1 MGYNKLIAALV
12 VAATLSGCATLK
24 QAAIFEPD
32 SKGWSIERP
41 IGDWIYESKYTY
53 WCGEEEISVWST
65 VAKNRIVAV
74 GPPFIP
80 IFPLLFWVEQGQLP
94 QPSTNTKTPTI
105 DNRLSIAIS
114 VKSQNT
120 TLELRRLNVSVVIPS
135 TGQRL
140 SYDDRVDSIVELS
153 GKIARRETRFTFPIQ
168 MRDAE
173 KFVLESEGVLKT
185 CNVPALD
192 FTKEIHTIYSP
203 L

>member
-1 MGYNKLIAALV
+1 MGYYRLTAALA
-12 VAATLSGCATLK
+12 VAATLCGCATVR
-24 QAAIFEPD
+24 QAAIYEPD

-41 IGDWIYESKYTY
+41 IRDWIYESKYTY

-65 VAKNRIVAV
+65 VAKDRIVAI

-80 IFPLLFWVEQGQLP
+80 IIPSLFWVERGEAP
-94 QPSTNTKTPTI
+94 QPSTNNKTPPI
-105 DNRLSIAIS
+105 DNRLVVAIS

-120 TLELRRLNVSVVIPS
+120 TIELRRLNVSIDIPS

-140 SYDDRVDSIVELS
+140 LYDDRVDSIVELS
-153 GKIARRETRFTFPIQ
+153 GKIARRDTRFTFPIQ

-173 KFVLESEGVLKT
+173 KFILEFDGVLKT

-192 FTKEIHTIYSP
+192 FTKEIRTIYSP